1 MEQSDQRT
9 IEAGSNWAWRALG
22 HLGASVIDW
31 GRMGVSVASMM
42 WAVVALALQPR
53 RWRRTIRAV
62 FVRQLLHTGV
72 HTIAPVGL
80 VAFLIGIVVVMQA
93 QLWLGKVGQTEWL
106 GPFLV
111 VVVVREL
118 APLLTNLIMI
128 LRNGSEMTVELADMT
143 VTGKTRMLDAQ
154 GIDPLIYLVMPRV
167 VAMVVSTF
175 CLVILFILFSFAS
188 GYLFSFTIGL
198 RVAAPGIFLNQ
209 VLRALQ
215 SEDVLKLLVT
225 GLVPPLLTAAV
236 CCSEGLNAPV
246 TSTAI
251 PLATR
256 RALSYSVVGL
266 FLVSVPASVLTYL

>member
-1 MEQSDQRT
+1 MQRSDPHT
-9 IEAGSNWAWRALG
+9 AEAGSNWAWRTLDR
-22 HLGASVIDW
+22 LGASVIDW
-31 GRMGVSVASMM
+31 CRMVVYLASMM
-42 WAVVALALQPR
+42 WAVAALAIQPR
-53 RWRRTIRAV
+53 HWRRTTREMFA
-62 FVRQLLHTGV
+62 RQLLRIGV

-80 VAFLIGIVVVMQA
+80 VAFLVGIVVVMQA
-93 QLWLGKVGQTEWL
+93 QLWLGKMGQTDWL

-128 LRNGSEMTVELADMT
+128 LRNGSEMTVELAGMT

-154 GIDPLIYLVMPRV
+154 GIDPLTYLVMPRV
-167 VAMVVSTF
+167 AATVVSTF
-175 CLVILFILFSFAS
+175 CLVILFILFSFVS
-188 GYLFSFTIGL
+188 GYLFSFTLGL

-209 VLRALQ
+209 VLRALR

-246 TSTAI
+246 TSTAV
-251 PLATR
+251 PLVTR
-256 RALSYSVVGL
+256 RALSHSVVGL
-266 FLVSVPASVLTYL
+266 FLISVPASVLTYL

>member
-1 MEQSDQRT
+1 MQRSDPHT
-9 IEAGSNWAWRALG
+9 AEAGSNWAWRALD

-31 GRMGVSVASMM
+31 CRTVAYLASLM
-42 WAVVALALQPR
+42 WAVVALAIQPR
-53 RWRRTIRAV
+53 RWRRTTRNV
-62 FVRQLLHTGV
+62 FARQLLHMGV

-80 VAFLIGIVVVMQA
+80 VAFLVGIAVVMQA
-93 QLWLGKVGQTEWL
+93 QLWLGRVGQTDWL

-154 GIDPLIYLVMPRV
+154 GINPLIYLAMPRV
-167 VAMVVSTF
+167 AAMVVSTF
-175 CLVILFILFSFAS
+175 CLVILFILFSFVS
-188 GYLFSFTIGL
+188 GYLFSFTLGL

-209 VLRALQ
+209 VLRALR
-215 SEDVLKLLVT
+215 SEDVLNLLVT
-225 GLVPPLLTAAV
+225 GLVPPLLTAVV

-246 TSTAI
+246 TSTAV